1 MSDDR
6 KLLIRRAG
14 SAWIEPESSA
24 YDNESH
30 LQEILATDPAQIPGV
45 DTGSLTATELLTG
58 GGYVDVCVV
67 GRDGSIAVVEC
78 KLASNGDRRRMVIG
92 QVIDY
97 AAAIS
102 MAGAD
107 AFIESWLHN
116 TQTDLRVELDG
127 AALATLRTNIAD
139 GHVDLCLAVDKI
151 DDHLRRLVEYLNR
164 VTIAEVRVTS
174 LQLSYA
180 KHGDVEILIP
190 TTFGGEI
197 ADAKARKSGRSTRWT
212 VETFLAALGTDEDR
226 SLASDLFGRAGAME
240 RLGRK
245 DPLWFGD
252 SPGGGIYLQPHGL
265 PFAPAWLSINKSGV
279 LMVTGTWNWFGEIL
293 HHEGYGPL
301 ASLLQLDH
309 LGGATGRPV
318 AQFDLDGLW
327 AAIIECGVAI
337 NEAFG

>member
-102 MAGAD
+102 MAGAG
-107 AFIESWLHN
+107 AFIQSWLHN
-116 TQTDLRVELDG
+116 TQTDLRVELDN

-197 ADAKARKSGRSTRWT
+197 ADAKARKSGRS
-212 VETFLAALGTDEDR
+212 ALDGR
-226 SLASDLFGRAGAME
+226 DLPGCPRHRRGPE
-240 RLGRK
+240 PGIGPVR
-245 DPLWFGD
+245 
-252 SPGGGIYLQPHGL
+252 PGGSDGAPGPQRPALVRGLAWRRHLPPAPRPALRPGLVEHQQVRCTHG
-265 PFAPAWLSINKSGV
+265 
-279 LMVTGTWNWFGEIL
+279 
-293 HHEGYGPL
+293 
-301 ASLLQLDH
+301 
-309 LGGATGRPV
+309 
-318 AQFDLDGLW
+318 DGNVEL
-327 AAIIECGVAI
+327 VR
-337 NEAFG
+337 